1 MSVTRMRWDKFVRTV
16 RSKMMTVAAKLM
28 RSQPARR
35 YTRYTRLLAANPR
48 SRPVP
53 NPMPARM
60 ALQHALALLETPD
73 DPAALAAARQAAWRA
88 FGLIP
93 YPWQA
98 PGCES
103 TRQGW
108 RTHTCLD
115 QGCTRCAAYEAGEP
129 MPEDDR

>member
-1 MSVTRMRWDKFVRTV
+1 MSVTRLHRDEFVRTV
-16 RSKMMTVAAKLM
+16 RSKMMIVAAKLM
-28 RSQPARR
+28 RSQPAWQHPRS
-35 YTRYTRLLAANPR
+35 TGLLAANLGPR
-48 SRPVP
+48 SVP
-53 NPMPARM
+53 NPVPARK
-60 ALQHALALLETPD
+60 ALQQALALLETPN

-103 TRQGW
+103 TRRGW
-108 RTHTCLD
+108 RTRTCLD

-129 MPEDDR
+129 MPEDDG